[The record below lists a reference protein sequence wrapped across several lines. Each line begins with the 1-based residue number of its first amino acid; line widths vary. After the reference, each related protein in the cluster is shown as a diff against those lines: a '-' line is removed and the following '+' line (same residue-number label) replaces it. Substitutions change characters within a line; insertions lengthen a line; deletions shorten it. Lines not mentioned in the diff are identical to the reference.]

1 MGSKALVVIGILVI
15 GFTFYVNY
23 IMFTPQEISILKAAD
38 FLCNFEI
45 AGIPAGQ
52 IGQAV
57 AEYVAPDLVRVCEKA
72 KTFLPIIKYEFY
84 LYVLGVI
91 ILIVGLAV
99 GGKQEKIVIKEVEK
113 HIPFVHEEK
122 PKKTEEKH
130 KEEETTKK
138 EDSEIKFCHKC
149 GNKIKPGTK
158 FCNKCGNKI

>member
-1 MGSKALVVIGILVI
+1 MTSKALIVIGILIIV
-15 GFTFYVNY
+15 FTFYVNY
-23 IMFTPQEISILKAAD
+23 MMFTPEEISILKTAD

-84 LYVLGVI
+84 LYILGVI
-91 ILIVGLAV
+91 VLVVGLAV
-99 GGKQEKIVIKEVEK
+99 GGKQERVIIKEVEK
-113 HIPFVHEEK
+113 HIPFTHEKEPKGGKGEK
-122 PKKTEEKH
+122 EKSTEKKYT
-130 KEEETTKK
+130 
-138 EDSEIKFCHKC
+138 EIKFCRKC

-158 FCNKCGNKI
+158 FCNKCGGKIKV